1 VRGARA
7 SGPKNAAMKRR
18 SVGRRAAP
26 FPPGFLFGVATA
38 DHQCEAY
45 DPAREDVRDRFEAV
59 RALTPRGRATDFGN
73 RYPED
78 ARLAAGLGCTAFR
91 LSLAWSRLEPE
102 PGVWDEAAFAH
113 YRRVLVTLRAAG
125 LEPFVTLHHN
135 TWPVHV
141 EERGGMVADAFPDWF
156 EAYAREVATR
166 LGDLITYYVT
176 LNEPNQLV
184 FGYIKPWWS
193 RAYPVPPGLPR
204 GADNGAQIGKV
215 GLLIPN
221 LFRANA
227 RARRAIKAAHRDV
240 WHDERAQ
247 VGANPL
253 LLGLPPWL
261 QRIIDTNATRLRKPA
276 DLGRQARRL
285 TERRLLESGRA
296 DVVLA
301 QLTLTYDR
309 TDHALFSET
318 YYVTSL
324 ALLARGTAPSEA
336 EFATWRGRIAVT
348 RGTTAEDAVRARF
361 GAATVVPVAGPRA
374 AVDLLRGGGAE
385 LVLGDDAELRPFA
398 DAGLELVELRGPGEP
413 YAAAVAP
420 GNRDLL
426 DAVDRAIR
434 AFKQPDASGVSPW
447 QRAMQTHLGD
457 APGAAAP
464 RGGRRANLADLSANA
479 PAQAPAAAPGYDA
492 SALRRTRRRNTL
504 TFAIRPGIAGLCT
517 RTGSGYTGLEPDLA
531 RFVAAR
537 VCGAESAVRFV
548 EVAAGERVAAVR
560 SPLLRLLDPVL
571 RVVAIFS
578 TLITTNWW
586 YLGLAGKLAPFLCP
600 ADCVGELDYVGL
612 DYYWGIDS
620 LRINRILH
628 LFAASEQRYANAPV
642 WPTVLRAM
650 LHEHAALF
658 PGKPLFVIENG
669 CVGSADRVTR
679 EAYLRLH
686 IAEVQRA
693 RHEGVPVAGY
703 LCWSITSNREWG
715 LPFDENSDF
724 GLYHIELDTDPALT
738 RVATPAAEA
747 YRAII
752 AERSAHD

>member
-1 VRGARA
+1 
-7 SGPKNAAMKRR
+7 MKRR
-18 SVGRRAAP
+18 STGGRRAAP

-59 RALTPRGRATDFGN
+59 RALTPRGRATDFAN

-91 LSLAWSRLEPE
+91 LSLAWSRLEPA
-102 PGVWDEAAFAH
+102 PGVWDDAAFAH
-113 YRRVLVTLRAAG
+113 YRRVLTALRGAG

-141 EERGGMVADAFPDWF
+141 EERGGMVAAAFPEWF
-156 EAYAREVATR
+156 AAYAREVATR
-166 LGDLITYYVT
+166 LGDLIRYYVT
-176 LNEPNQLV
+176 INEPNQLV

-193 RAYPVPPGLPR
+193 RVYPVPPGLPR
-204 GADNGAQIGKV
+204 GADTSTQIGKV

-227 RARRAIKAAHRDV
+227 RARRTIKAVHREI
-240 WHDERAQ
+240 WRDERVQ

-253 LLGLPPWL
+253 LLGLPTWL
-261 QRIIDTNATRLRKPA
+261 QRIIDTNATRLREPD
-276 DLGRQARRL
+276 DLNRQARRL

-301 QLTLTYDR
+301 QLTLTHDR
-309 TDHALFSET
+309 TDHALFSEA

-324 ALLARGTAPSEA
+324 ALLARATAPPPEA
-336 EFATWRGRIAVT
+336 FAGWRGRIALT
-348 RGTTAEDAVRARF
+348 RGTTAVDFARARF
-361 GAATVVPVAGPRA
+361 DVATVVPVASPRA
-374 AVDLLRGGGAE
+374 AVDLLRAGGAE

-398 DAGLELVELRGPGEP
+398 DAELRLAEVAGPGEP

-434 AFKQPDASGVSPW
+434 AFKQPDESGVSPW
-447 QRAMQTHLGD
+447 QRALRAHFGS
-457 APGAAAP
+457 APDAAAP
-464 RGGRRANLADLSANA
+464 RRGRRANLADLS
-479 PAQAPAAAPGYDA
+479 PSGPVPAAAPGYGA
-492 SALRRTRRRNTL
+492 SALRRTRRRNAL
-504 TFAIRPGIAGLCT
+504 TVAIRPGIAGLCT
-517 RTGSGYTGLEPDLA
+517 RAAGGYAGLEPDLA
-531 RFVAAR
+531 RFIAAR
-537 VCGAESAVRFV
+537 VCGDETALRFV
-548 EVAAGERVAAVR
+548 EVVAGGRIDAVR

-571 RVVAIFS
+571 RVAAIFS
-578 TLITTNWW
+578 TVITTNWW

-620 LRINRILH
+620 LRLNRILH

-642 WPTVLRAM
+642 WPSVLREK
-650 LHEHAALF
+650 LHEHAKLF
-658 PGKPLFVIENG
+658 AGKPLFVIENG
-669 CVGSADRVTR
+669 CVGSADRITR
-679 EAYLRLH
+679 EDYLRRH

-715 LPFDENSDF
+715 LAFDENSDF
-724 GLYHIELDTDPALT
+724 GLYHIDLDHDPGLT
-738 RVATPAAEA
+738 RVATPAADA
-747 YRAII
+747 YRAIV
-752 AERSAHD
+752 AERSAHE